1 VLAVN
6 GQFGGSHVGNGM
18 MRFRIKKTLVSYL
31 SRLYYECF
39 DIGGHLRKLIN
50 VACIFPKSSIYIEMK
65 LLPPALITCHV
76 ETRNFIMT
84 REVPT
89 GNRHLLKVDKNE
101 RKKAAVSPDQP
112 K

>member
-1 VLAVN
+1 
-6 GQFGGSHVGNGM
+6 
-18 MRFRIKKTLVSYL
+18 
-31 SRLYYECF
+31 
-39 DIGGHLRKLIN
+39 
-50 VACIFPKSSIYIEMK
+50 MK

-112 K
+112 KSSTQKPQDVLVVATS